1 MLNFCSQQRE
11 WLWQG
16 NWREGLLIAKE
27 NIGRVS
33 YSPQQAVWFTVTW
46 AEAIFLRYL
55 HRITN
60 AVGPLQVYIRVN
72 DLTFVPHSVFCGND
86 GKLWMSNWSD
96 PVLHPDSTWANS
108 SLCVNQN
115 SLKAALIYS
124 NMSRSWKDE
133 KRNPQKVLVVIPVI
147 EGFGT

>member
-1 MLNFCSQQRE
+1 MLNFCYQQRE

-16 NWREGLLIAKE
+16 NWEKDFSQPRRIQGECRIAHNKLF
-27 NIGRVS
+27 GS
-33 YSPQQAVWFTVTW
+33 VTW
-46 AEAIFLRYL
+46 EEGIFLRYL

-60 AVGPLQVYIRVN
+60 AVDPLQVYIRVN

-115 SLKAALIYS
+115 SLKAALIYN

-133 KRNPQKVLVVIPVI
+133 KRNPQKVLVVIPVT